1 MKLHKPVKRWAIG
14 FRVSSKLN
22 RSFNWVEFANP
33 HTFDTE
39 EEAVQFITDTPNW
52 NQHKNQNDPR
62 VKIKY
67 CGPFELTDEEIA
79 TFERV
84 K

>member
-1 MKLHKPVKRWAIG
+1 MLLSKPVKQWALG

-22 RSFNWVEFANP
+22 RSFNWVEFSNS

-39 EEAVQFITDTPNW
+39 EEAIQFMADNTDW
-52 NQHKNQNDPR
+52 NQHRNQNDPR

-67 CGPFELTDEEIA
+67 CGPFKLTDEEMA
-79 TFERV
+79 TYERV